1 VIDDDASIHDLV
13 RKLLDKQ
20 PLAVVT
26 ARNGD
31 EGLRLA
37 RELKPRVITL
47 DIVMDGADGWEILR
61 RLKNDAD
68 LASIPVVL
76 LSILDAKGD
85 PRGFMASDVL
95 TKPVDVDTL
104 GGAILR
110 LAASGRAQSALIVDD
125 NEESRAMLRKPLEKM
140 GWEIHE
146 AAGGAEALERCT
158 ALKPGLVLLDLM
170 MPDVDGFEFLSRLR
184 SSESGRETPVLV
196 VTAMDLNT
204 QQRERLRQ
212 QAAAVVS
219 KSALRGNELIAQV
232 LAALK

>member
-1 VIDDDASIHDLV
+1 
-13 RKLLDKQ
+13 
-20 PLAVVT
+20 
-26 ARNGD
+26 
-31 EGLRLA
+31 
-37 RELKPRVITL
+37 
-47 DIVMDGADGWEILR
+47 
-61 RLKNDAD
+61 
-68 LASIPVVL
+68 
-76 LSILDAKGD
+76 
-85 PRGFMASDVL
+85 MASDVL

-125 NEESRAMLRKPLEKM
+125 NEESRAMLRKPLENM
-140 GWEIHE
+140 GWQIHE
-146 AAGGAEALERCT
+146 APGGAEALEMC
-158 ALKPGLVLLDLM
+158 ASLKPGLVLLDLM

-196 VTAMDLNT
+196 VTAMDLDT